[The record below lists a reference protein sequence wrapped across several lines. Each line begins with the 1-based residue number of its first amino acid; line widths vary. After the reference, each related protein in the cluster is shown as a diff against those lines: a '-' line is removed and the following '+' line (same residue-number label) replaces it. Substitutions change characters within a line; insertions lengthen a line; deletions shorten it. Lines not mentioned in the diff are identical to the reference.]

1 MSPKKI
7 RSRQMRRIAANYIFP
22 ITSDPVRNGYVDL
35 ADDGTVIGTGR
46 LTEETGGTEFY
57 NGILVPGFTNA
68 HCHIELSH
76 LEGKFREATGM
87 SGFIDQINALR
98 ESAPAE
104 ERQKAMRRQFEKL
117 YAEGVSAMADISN
130 CDESFAMK
138 SEGPMYTRTFVEVF
152 GSEPE
157 DAPAVIAD
165 ARKLVEKASAAGL
178 DAAITPHSPYTM
190 SPDLLRM
197 ASAEG
202 LNAGFISYHNQ
213 ESQEEDDMI
222 GFHRGPLYENYVNRH
237 LSVAPA
243 TGKPAVFHFLDQLQ
257 KVHPAPFDE
266 HILLIHNTVA
276 REDRIRAA
284 ESVLHN
290 CTWVTCPLSNI
301 FIHRVMADLP
311 LLMSMGVRIAV
322 GTDSLSSNH
331 VLSMVEEFKCIHSH
345 YPQIPLQTVL
355 TWACLNG
362 AAALGKDSVLGSFEP
377 GKRPGAVLIDA
388 VDFGSM
394 QLTPESTSRRLL

>member
-1 MSPKKI
+1 
-7 RSRQMRRIAANYIFP
+7 MRRIAANYIFP
-22 ITSDPVRNGYVDL
+22 ITSDPIRNGYVDF
-35 ADDGTVIGTGR
+35 ADDGSIIGTGR
-46 LTEETGGTEFY
+46 LTSETGSTEFY

-104 ERQKAMRRQFEKL
+104 ERRRAMRKQFSKL
-117 YAEGVSAMADISN
+117 YEEGVNAMADISN

-138 SEGPMYTRTFVEVF
+138 KDGPMYTRTFVEVF

-157 DAPAVIAD
+157 DAPSVIAE
-165 ARKLVEKASAAGL
+165 AGKLVEKARQAGL

-190 SPDLLRM
+190 SAELLRM

-202 LNAGFISYHNQ
+202 LKAGFISYHNQ
-213 ESQEEDDMI
+213 ESAEEDDMI
-222 GFHRGPLYENYVNRH
+222 GFHRGPLYENYRNRH
-237 LSVAPA
+237 LSIVPA
-243 TGKPAVFHFLDQLQ
+243 TGKPAIFHFLDQLT
-257 KVHPAPFDE
+257 KVHPAPFNE
-266 HILLIHNTVA
+266 HIILVHNTVS
-276 REDRIRAA
+276 REDSINAA
-284 ESVLHN
+284 ENILHN

-301 FIHRVMADLP
+301 FIHRAMADLP
-311 LLMSMGVRIAV
+311 LLMSMGVRIAI

-331 VLSMVEEFKCIHSH
+331 ILSMVEEFKCIHRH
-345 YPQIPLQTVL
+345 YPQIPLQTIL

-388 VDFGSM
+388 IDFDNM
-394 QLTPESTSRRLL
+394 QLTAGSTSRRLL

>member
-1 MSPKKI
+1 
-7 RSRQMRRIAANYIFP
+7 MRRIAANYIFP
-22 ITSDPVRNGYVDL
+22 ITSDPIRNGYVDF
-35 ADDGTVIGTGR
+35 ADDGTVTGIGQMSG
-46 LTEETGGTEFY
+46 ETGSTEFY

-104 ERQKAMRRQFEKL
+104 ERQKAMRRQFMKL

-165 ARKLVEKASAAGL
+165 ARKLVEKAAAAGL

-202 LNAGFISYHNQ
+202 LKAGFISYHNQ

-276 REDRIRAA
+276 REDSIRAA
-284 ESVLHN
+284 ESVLRD

-301 FIHRVMADLP
+301 FIHRAMADLP

-394 QLTPESTSRRLL
+394 QLTKESTSRRLL

>member
-1 MSPKKI
+1 
-7 RSRQMRRIAANYIFP
+7 MRRIAANYIFP
-22 ITSDPVRNGYVDL
+22 VTSAPIHDGFVEF
-35 ADDGTVIGTGR
+35 DDNGTVTAVGK
-46 LTEETGGTEFY
+46 LDSETSGTEFY
-57 NGILVPGFTNA
+57 NGIIVPGFTNA

-87 SGFIDQINALR
+87 SGFIDQIN
-98 ESAPAE
+98 
-104 ERQKAMRRQFEKL
+104 
-117 YAEGVSAMADISN
+117 DISN

-165 ARKLVEKASAAGL
+165 ARNLVEKAAAAGL

-197 ASAEG
+197 ASTEG

-276 REDRIRAA
+276 REDSIRAA
-284 ESVLHN
+284 ESVLRN

-301 FIHRVMADLP
+301 FIHRAMADLP

>member
-1 MSPKKI
+1 
-7 RSRQMRRIAANYIFP
+7 MRRISANYIFP
-22 ITSDPVRNGYVDL
+22 ITSDPIHNGYVDF
-35 ADDGTVIGTGR
+35 ADDGTVTGIGQMSG
-46 LTEETGGTEFY
+46 ETGSTEFY

-157 DAPAVIAD
+157 DAPTVIAD
-165 ARKLVEKASAAGL
+165 ARKLVEKAAAAGL

-202 LNAGFISYHNQ
+202 LKAGFISYHNQ

-276 REDRIRAA
+276 REDSIRAA

>member
-1 MSPKKI
+1 
-7 RSRQMRRIAANYIFP
+7 MRRISANYIFP
-22 ITSDPVRNGYVDL
+22 ITSDPIHNGYVDF
-35 ADDGTVIGTGR
+35 ADDGTVTGIGQMSG
-46 LTEETGGTEFY
+46 ETGSTEFY

-157 DAPAVIAD
+157 DAPTVIAD
-165 ARKLVEKASAAGL
+165 ARKLVEKAAAAGL

-222 GFHRGPLYENYVNRH
+222 GFHRGPLYENYANRH
-237 LSVAPA
+237 LSIAPA

-276 REDRIRAA
+276 REDSIRAA
-284 ESVLHN
+284 ESMLRN

-301 FIHRVMADLP
+301 FIHRTMADLP

-345 YPQIPLQTVL
+345 YPQIPLQTIL

-394 QLTPESTSRRLL
+394 HLTTESTSRRLL

>member
-1 MSPKKI
+1 
-7 RSRQMRRIAANYIFP
+7 MRRISANYIFP
-22 ITSDPVRNGYVDL
+22 ITSDPIHNGYVDF
-35 ADDGTVIGTGR
+35 ADDGTVTGIGQMSG
-46 LTEETGGTEFY
+46 ETGSTEFY

-157 DAPAVIAD
+157 DAPGVIAD
-165 ARKLVEKASAAGL
+165 ARKLVEKAVSAGL
-178 DAAITPHSPYTM
+178 DAAVTPHSPYTM
-190 SPDLLRM
+190 SPELLRM

-202 LNAGFISYHNQ
+202 LKAGFISYHNQ

-222 GFHRGPLYENYVNRH
+222 GFHRGPLYENYANRH
-237 LSVAPA
+237 LSIAPA

-257 KVHPAPFDE
+257 KVHPVPFDE

-276 REDRIRAA
+276 REDSIRAA
-284 ESVLHN
+284 ESMLRN

-301 FIHRVMADLP
+301 FIHRTMADLP

-394 QLTPESTSRRLL
+394 QLTKESTSRRLL

>member
-1 MSPKKI
+1 
-7 RSRQMRRIAANYIFP
+7 MRRISANYIFP
-22 ITSDPVRNGYVDL
+22 ITSDPIRNGYVDF
-35 ADDGTVIGTGR
+35 ADDGTVTGIGR
-46 LTEETGGTEFY
+46 LDGETGSTEFY

-152 GSEPE
+152 GSEPK

-165 ARKLVEKASAAGL
+165 ARKLVEKAAAAGL
-178 DAAITPHSPYTM
+178 DAAVTPHSPYTM

-202 LNAGFISYHNQ
+202 LKAGFISYHNQ

-222 GFHRGPLYENYVNRH
+222 GFHRGPLYENYANRH
-237 LSVAPA
+237 LSIAPA

-276 REDRIRAA
+276 REDSIRAA
-284 ESVLHN
+284 ESMLRN

-301 FIHRVMADLP
+301 FIHRTMADLP

-345 YPQIPLQTVL
+345 YPQIPLQTIL

-388 VDFGSM
+388 VDFETM

>member
-1 MSPKKI
+1 
-7 RSRQMRRIAANYIFP
+7 MRRIAANYIFP
-22 ITSDPVRNGYVDL
+22 ITSDPIRNGYVDF
-35 ADDGTVIGTGR
+35 ADDGTVTGIGQMSG
-46 LTEETGGTEFY
+46 ETGSTEFY

-165 ARKLVEKASAAGL
+165 ARKLVEKAAAAGL

-222 GFHRGPLYENYVNRH
+222 GFHRGPLYENYANRH
-237 LSVAPA
+237 LSIAPA

-276 REDRIRAA
+276 REDSIRAA

-301 FIHRVMADLP
+301 FIHRAMADLP

-394 QLTPESTSRRLL
+394 QLTKESTSRRLL